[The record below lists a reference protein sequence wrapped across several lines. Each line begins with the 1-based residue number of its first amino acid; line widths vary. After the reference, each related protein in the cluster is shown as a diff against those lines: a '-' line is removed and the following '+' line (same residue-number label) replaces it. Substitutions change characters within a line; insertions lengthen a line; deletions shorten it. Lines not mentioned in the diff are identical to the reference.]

1 MKGRDVYPTIRWCV
15 NRNTRRAHCLS
26 PTHSKQYNVY
36 YQSVVPNVDRCSPNT
51 VIPGIVCSGDHQQL
65 TNFCIDSVNPSEMG
79 AVFFTCYREDFAQAI
94 DAFTQ
99 NNPTYIVYV
108 MGRVNVLLVTIRDF

>member
-1 MKGRDVYPTIRWCV
+1 
-15 NRNTRRAHCLS
+15 
-26 PTHSKQYNVY
+26 
-36 YQSVVPNVDRCSPNT
+36 
-51 VIPGIVCSGDHQQL
+51 
-65 TNFCIDSVNPSEMG
+65 MG